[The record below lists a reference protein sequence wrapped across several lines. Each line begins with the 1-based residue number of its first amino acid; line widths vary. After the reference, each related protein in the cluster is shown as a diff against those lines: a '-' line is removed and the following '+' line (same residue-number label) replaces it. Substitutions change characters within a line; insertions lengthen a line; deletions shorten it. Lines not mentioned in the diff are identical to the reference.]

1 MCRYSFNP
9 FHQKNPDWQSTNCD
23 AFTNN
28 DIVDFHKTLKGYK
41 PTPLISLPR
50 LALKLGVGGIFVK
63 DESKRFG
70 INAFKALGAS
80 YAIYNVLKKAWE
92 NKFGTIFTIETFS
105 DKSSMYKLGEF
116 TFSAATDGNHG
127 RAVAW
132 TARMLNQKAVI
143 YMPENTARFRIE
155 NIEKEGA
162 KVILVK
168 GTFDD
173 CVKQNDHD
181 AKLNKWQ
188 VISDTAYEGYME
200 IPNFIMAGYSTIFK
214 ELDEKLQFDYVF
226 LQAGV
231 GGLAAA
237 GAWYFTNKF
246 KDNRPKLICV
256 EPTESDC
263 FLESII
269 NGNGNPITT
278 KGNQESIMAGLNCG
292 TPSALAWPYMKDS
305 VDLFI
310 AISDNYAEKAMQ
322 KYYYSNE
329 SDNRIISGESGA
341 SGLAGLIAL
350 LEDKNLK
357 KATDIIGI
365 NINSRILIINT
376 EGDTDPINFKNVIE
390 RIKEN

>member
-1 MCRYSFNP
+1 MCKYSFNP
-9 FHQKNPDWQSTNCD
+9 FYLKNPTWQSASCG

-28 DIVDFHKTLKGYK
+28 DILTFHKSLKGYD
-41 PTPLISLPR
+41 PSPLIVLPSL
-50 LALKLGVGGIFVK
+50 ASKLGVGNIYVK

-92 NKFGTIFTIETFS
+92 SKIGTPFTPKVFA
-105 DKSSMYKLGEF
+105 DKDSMRKLGAF

-127 RAVAW
+127 KAVAW
-132 TARMLNQKAVI
+132 TAKMLNQKAVI
-143 YMPENTARFRIE
+143 YMPDNTAHFRIE

-162 KVILVK
+162 KVILVA

-173 CVKQNDHD
+173 CVKQNDQD
-181 AKLNKWQ
+181 AKLNNWQ

-200 IPNFIMAGYSTIFK
+200 IPNFIMAGYSTIYR
-214 ELDEKLQFDYVF
+214 ELDDSLKFDFVF

-231 GGLAAA
+231 GGLTAA
-237 GAWYFTNKF
+237 GAWYFTHKY
-246 KDNRPKLICV
+246 KENRPKLICV

-269 NGNGNPITT
+269 NGNGLPIAT

-292 TPSALAWPYMKDS
+292 IPSELAWPYIKDS
-305 VDLFI
+305 MDLFL
-310 AISDNYAEKAMQ
+310 AVSDSYAEKAMQ
-322 KYYYSNE
+322 QYYYTSGK
-329 SDNRIISGESGA
+329 DQRIISGESGA

-350 LEDKNLK
+350 MQSKSLESAKNK
-357 KATDIIGI
+357 IGI
-365 NINSRILIINT
+365 SNKSNILIINT
-376 EGDTDPINFKNVIE
+376 EGDTDPINFKAVIDKYIE
-390 RIKEN
+390 